1 MTMPLNF
8 FALIK
13 EGNNTYVNRIALG
26 NNLQS
31 ELSDMFVEQR
41 QAFVNDDVEVIAFD
55 GQYKP
60 EHDEILA
67 IGGFELPQIF
77 KEAIDSPMTLE
88 PLHFN
93 EETNGKIVA
102 IFSGLKEGESY
113 KVMAQLF
120 EGTRL
125 IKPNLMNIVFGAND
139 EFQKLE
145 HFGMTLD
152 CKLTAYYADNQLH
165 FKSYHFTRRIFDLT
179 SHYREATNQEVIA
192 LANHEHF
199 APVEQDSFIAMAD
212 HVVRQTIA
220 RIQRNNVLGEFT
232 VSELNAKAGEVNLDL
247 NVNEDQK
254 IVLPDSKRELK
265 LVLSFF
271 DDQLYLGPISGQ
283 KRVSNSSKLVAVE

>member
-1 MTMPLNF
+1 MLLNF

-13 EGNNTYVNRIALG
+13 ESNNMYVNRVTL
-26 NNLQS
+26 NNDLQI
-31 ELSDMFVEQR
+31 ELSNMFIEQ
-41 QAFVNDDVEVIAFD
+41 QESFANSNTGIIAFD

-67 IGGFELPQIF
+67 IEGFELPQIF
-77 KEAIDSPMTLE
+77 KEAIDSPMTIE

-93 EETNGKIVA
+93 RKTNSKIVA
-102 IFSGLKEGESY
+102 IFSGLEENKSY

-125 IKPNLMNIVFGAND
+125 IKPDLMNIVFGAND
-139 EFQKLE
+139 EFKKLE
-145 HFGMTLD
+145 YFGMTLD
-152 CKLTAYYADNQLH
+152 SKLTAYYTDNQLL
-165 FKSYHFTRRIFDLT
+165 FKSYHFTRRIFDL
-179 SHYREATNQEVIA
+179 SIHYREATNQEVIA

-220 RIQRNNVLGEFT
+220 RIQRNNVLEGFT
-232 VSELNAKAGEVNLDL
+232 VSELNLKANEVNLDL
-247 NVNEDQK
+247 NVNADQK
-254 IVLPDSKRELK
+254 IILPSSKWELK

-283 KRVSNSSKLVAVE
+283 TRVSNSSKVVDAA

>member
-1 MTMPLNF
+1 MPLNF

-13 EGNNTYVNRIALG
+13 NGNNTHVNRVALG
-26 NNLQS
+26 NDLQA
-31 ELSDMFVEQR
+31 ELSDLFIEQQ
-41 QAFVNDDVEVIAFD
+41 QAFVNDDIEVIAFD

-77 KEAIDSPMTLE
+77 KEAIDSPMTLD

-93 EETNGKIVA
+93 EETNGKIIA
-102 IFSGLKEGESY
+102 IFSGFKEGESY
-113 KVMAQLF
+113 KIMAQLF

-125 IKPNLMNIVFGAND
+125 IKPNLMNIVFGSNN

-145 HFGMTLD
+145 YYGMTLD
-152 CKLTAYYADNQLH
+152 YKLTAYYADSQLH
-165 FKSYHFTRRIFDLT
+165 FKSYHFTKRIFDLA

-192 LANHEHF
+192 MANHDHF
-199 APVEQDSFIAMAD
+199 APVEQESFIAMAD

-232 VSELNAKAGEVNLDL
+232 VTQLNEKAGEVNLDL
-247 NVNEDQK
+247 CVNENQK
-254 IVLPDSKRELK
+254 IILPDSKRELK

-283 KRVSNSSKLVAVE
+283 TKVSNSSKVVTAA